1 MSDLAHSTAADPSI
15 SNQMEDQNRLAFEAG
30 TAAFQLNY
38 PYVYPSAKADVP
50 KIYKDMAWAPYPTV
64 DPSEPVH
71 VTIGG
76 IDLGVASTSQH
87 KKEAFDAIQCLRQE
101 KNQIRNA
108 VKGGLP
114 PVSEAVYENKDFQK
128 AYPFYKTILQ
138 ELQNASVRPLT
149 PAYQSVSLQIAYSIS
164 PPNTIDPQGDL
175 TVLKT
180 RIQDAIDSKG
190 LVP

>member
-1 MSDLAHSTAADPSI
+1 
-15 SNQMEDQNRLAFEAG
+15 
-30 TAAFQLNY
+30 
-38 PYVYPSAKADVP
+38 
-50 KIYKDMAWAPYPTV
+50 
-64 DPSEPVH
+64 

-76 IDLGVASTSQH
+76 IDLAVASTSLH
-87 KKEAFDAIQCLRQE
+87 KKQAFDAIQCLRQD

-114 PVSEAVYENKDFQK
+114 PVSEAVYKNKDFRK
-128 AYPFYKTILQ
+128 TYPAWKTILQ
-138 ELQNASVRPLT
+138 TLQSASVRPLT

-164 PPNTIDPQGDL
+164 PPSTIDPKADL
-175 TVLKT
+175 AVLKT